1 MSDKKKTALAVIRDP
16 SDQKFVLVKV
26 SFTTEDPNVEVVLKD
41 VREDVIDRF
50 KMLASDTFM
59 GDNVQ

>member
-1 MSDKKKTALAVIRDP
+1 MSNKVALAVTKDP
-16 SDQKFVLVKV
+16 DGKYLLVKV
-26 SFTTEDPNVEVVLKD
+26 PFNLEDANVETVVKD

-50 KMLASDTFM
+50 KMTAAELFM